1 MCRDIATH
9 IYRIA
14 TQEVIMMIDVP
25 GRIARSEFRKE
36 IDDMLSEGETYTA
49 ISNWLRN
56 NGEVISRELISK
68 YHRFCFNTNVRA
80 AELYTQEES
89 EARLT
94 EAAKKQVNTL
104 HLYDKLI
111 EAGAD
116 VVPTLVDERS
126 RIDFAL
132 KAAKQREDFLREHG
146 DSSAEEQTQILKD
159 IRDELI
165 KGSLTDIIEGISN
178 ERVKKRVTE
187 ATTHT

>member
-1 MCRDIATH
+1 
-9 IYRIA
+9 
-14 TQEVIMMIDVP
+14 MINVP
-25 GRIARSEFRKE
+25 GRIARSEYRKE
-36 IDDMLSEGETYTA
+36 IDEMLSNGDTYVA
-49 ISNWLRN
+49 ISNWLKN

-68 YHRFCFNTNVRA
+68 YHRFCFNPNVKA
-80 AELYTQEES
+80 AELYTQADS
-89 EARLT
+89 EAKLT

-116 VVPTLVDERS
+116 VSPNLVDERS

-146 DSSAEEQTQILKD
+146 DQEAEQQTQLLKE

-165 KGSLTDIIEGISN
+165 KGSLEDLIQGLSN
-178 ERVKKRVTE
+178 DRVKKRINE
-187 ATTHT
+187 ATDST